1 MLGSPECPAEQ
12 MTGKSES
19 VENRT
24 PGSAGANTPVID
36 FSLRLPFQ
44 GFPPSFLFFLH
55 CITLNRAAGV
65 LPVVSSLKKCISVP
79 EKKGSVFRKSR
90 PGWEEGG
97 CLFVCGRVGVF
108 VCVILVW
115 FRAFLFLFLLFFYK
129 HSVASCNV
137 SNYRES
143 PLPLQV

>member
-1 MLGSPECPAEQ
+1 
-12 MTGKSES
+12 MTGKSER

-65 LPVVSSLKKCISVP
+65 LPVVSSIKKCISVP
-79 EKKGSVFRKSR
+79 EKKGDVFRKSQ
-90 PGWEEGG
+90 PGREEGG
-97 CLFVCGRVGVF
+97 WLLVCGGVGGFVCI
-108 VCVILVW
+108 ILVW
-115 FRAFLFLFLLFFYK
+115 FGAFFFFFLCFFYK

-137 SNYRES
+137 SNYCES

>member
-12 MTGKSES
+12 MTGKSER

-24 PGSAGANTPVID
+24 PGSARANAPVID

-65 LPVVSSLKKCISVP
+65 LPVVSSIKKCISVP
-79 EKKGSVFRKSR
+79 EKKAMYSGRANLAGRKGVGFLCVV
-90 PGWEEGG
+90 GWGFLCASFWFG
-97 CLFVCGRVGVF
+97 LGLFCF
-108 VCVILVW
+108 FLV
-115 FRAFLFLFLLFFYK
+115 FFYK

-137 SNYRES
+137 SNYCES